1 MFYAGIDIAKRKH
14 EAAVIGADGQAL
26 MESLSFA
33 NSQAGCEKLCQFF
46 EHLRIP
52 TQGLVIGMEAT
63 GHYWLAIYAY
73 LVEKGYT
80 VHVINPI
87 QSDAFR
93 RMSIRQAKT
102 DAIDALLIAQIMR
115 FGQYSTTALSEENI
129 IALRQLSRY
138 RLALVDICGD
148 SKRRVI
154 TLLDQVFP
162 EYERLFSD
170 MFGVS
175 SRELLLRCQT
185 PEDMLGISTEELAAL
200 LNKTSRGRFSEQKA
214 EEIQAAAAST
224 FGVSYAREA
233 FAFQIKQLIEQ
244 ICFSERQLEQ
254 LETQIAD
261 ILRRTNQVIATIPG
275 IGETLGAVILSEIGD
290 IHRFDTPAKLV
301 AFAGLD
307 VRVNQSGEFTG
318 TRNRMSKR
326 GSPYLRRAIWL
337 AASRA
342 AFCDPTLSEYY
353 QSLRARGKHH
363 LTAIGAVSR
372 KMCNILF
379 VILRENRPY
388 EPLPPKPAP
397 HQLSEPEPPAGKQ

>member
-1 MFYAGIDIAKRKH
+1 MFYAGIDIAKRNH
-14 EAAVIGADGQAL
+14 EAAVIGKDGQAL
-26 MESLSFA
+26 VESLSFP
-33 NSQAGCEKLCQFF
+33 NSQAGCEKFCQLL
-46 EHLRIP
+46 ERLSIP
-52 TQGLVIGMEAT
+52 KQELIIGMEAT

-73 LVEKGYT
+73 LTEKSYT
-80 VHVINPI
+80 IHVINPI

-93 RMSIRQAKT
+93 RMSIRQSKT

-115 FGQYSTTALSEENI
+115 FGRYSSTALSEENI
-129 IALRQLSRY
+129 VALRQLSRY

-154 TLLDQVFP
+154 ALLDQVFP

-170 MFGVS
+170 VFGVS

-185 PEDMLGISTEELAAL
+185 PEDMLDISTEELAAL
-200 LNKTSRGRFSEQKA
+200 LAKASRGRFSEQKA
-214 EEIQAAAAST
+214 EEIQAAAATT
-224 FGVSYAREA
+224 FGISYAREA
-233 FAFQIKQLIEQ
+233 FAFQIKQIIEQ

-254 LETQIAD
+254 LEAQIAD

-290 IHRFDTPAKLV
+290 IHRFETPAKLV

-318 TRNRMSKR
+318 TRNKMSKR

-342 AFCDPTLSEYY
+342 AFCDPTLSDYY
-353 QSLRARGKHH
+353 QSLRTRGKHH

-388 EPLPPKPAP
+388 EPLPPKPAI
-397 HQLSEPEPPAGKQ
+397 HQLSEPEPPSVTK